1 MSMMNPAAAYRNQQI
16 MTASSEQLTLMLYD
30 GAIRFLR
37 ASITAIEAKDMEK
50 AHDMNMRTQEI
61 VREFRQTLN
70 MDIELSANWDQLY
83 EFMEYR
89 LVEGNMKQDK
99 AMLQEVL
106 DLLKEMRDTW
116 AEATKLAKGIP
127 AEK

>member
-1 MSMMNPAAAYRNQQI
+1 MSMINPAAVYRNQQI
-16 MTASSEQLTLMLYD
+16 MMASSEQLTLMLYD

-50 AHDMNMRTQEI
+50 AHEMNMRTQEI
-61 VREFRQTLN
+61 VREFRDTLN

-89 LVEGNMKQDK
+89 LVEGNMKKDK
-99 AMLQEVL
+99 AMLQDVL
-106 DLLKEMRDTW
+106 DLLRDMRDTW
-116 AEATKLAKGIP
+116 AEAMKLAKGIP

>member
-1 MSMMNPAAAYRNQQI
+1 MSMINPAAAYRNQQI
-16 MTASSEQLTLMLYD
+16 MMASPEQLTLMLYD

-37 ASITAIEAKDMEK
+37 ASITAIDAKDIEM
-50 AHDMNMRTQEI
+50 AHDMNMRTQDI
-61 VREFRQTLN
+61 VREFRNTLN

-89 LVEGNMKQDK
+89 LVEGNMKKDK
-99 AMLQEVL
+99 AMLQEVM
-106 DLLKEMRDTW
+106 DMLKEMRDTW
-116 AEATKLAKGIP
+116 AEAMKLAKGIP

>member
-1 MSMMNPAAAYRNQQI
+1 MSMINPAAAYRNQQI
-16 MTASSEQLTLMLYD
+16 MMASSEQLTLMLYD

-50 AHDMNMRTQEI
+50 AHEMNMRTQEI
-61 VREFRQTLN
+61 VREFRGTLN

-106 DLLKEMRDTW
+106 DMLKDMRDTW
-116 AEATKLAKGIP
+116 AEAMKLAKGIP